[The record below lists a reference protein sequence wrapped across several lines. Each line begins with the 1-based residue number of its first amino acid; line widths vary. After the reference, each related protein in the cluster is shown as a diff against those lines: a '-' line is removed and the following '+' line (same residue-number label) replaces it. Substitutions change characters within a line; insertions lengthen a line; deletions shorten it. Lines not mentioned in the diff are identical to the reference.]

1 MSEVA
6 RLCPTLRNLMDCSP
20 PGSSA
25 HGIFQARVLEWG
37 AIALSSGYT
46 RVPKK
51 IYTSLTFVPICS
63 CGPLASCEVPFRCP
77 WESLDSISPHDQAP
91 VSCPGLLPGDTHH
104 SFLHCLLS
112 TPAGTKVPHW
122 APLLLPLDTTVSTR
136 HQPPADTPTIIHF
149 LQLPHCCA
157 PNNLSRTLAVECYSL
172 GRAWICFPS
181 GGDRVH

>member
-1 MSEVA
+1 MKLLSRVQLFTTSWTA
-6 RLCPTLRNLMDCSP
+6 AHQAP
-20 PGSSA
+20 PPMGFFRQEYWSGVPLPYPV
-25 HGIFQARVLEWG
+25 GILGFQ
-37 AIALSSGYT
+37 
-46 RVPKK
+46 K

-63 CGPLASCEVPFRCP
+63 CGPLASCEVPFRCH

-112 TPAGTKVPHW
+112 TPVGTKAPHW
-122 APLLLPLDTTVSTR
+122 ALLMLPLDTTVSTM
-136 HQPPADTPTIIHF
+136 HQPPADTPTIIYF
-149 LQLPHCCA
+149 LQSPHCCA
-157 PNNLSRTLAVECYSL
+157 PNNLSHTLAVECYSL